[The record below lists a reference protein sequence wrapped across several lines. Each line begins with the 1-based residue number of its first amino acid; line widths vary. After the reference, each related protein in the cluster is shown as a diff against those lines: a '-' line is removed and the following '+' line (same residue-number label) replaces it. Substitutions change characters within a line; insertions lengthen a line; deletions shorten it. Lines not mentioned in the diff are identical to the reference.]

1 MGLLKQ
7 HPNIANMEK
16 HPNVNWLKLLQFILL
31 VSALLYLGR
40 TLFVPLSFSLLI
52 SFVLYPVV
60 KWMENHGWRRW
71 TAILVCLLLLLVLA
85 VVLGWLLVRQM
96 ASFGQEWP
104 VLQEKLLRA
113 WHQFGVYLEHQFG
126 IDDAQRGTWVEGLVK
141 DATSSVLNIVQGV
154 LYASATT
161 VVLALL
167 IPLYAALILYNR
179 EQLAAALFSMFPKS
193 EHRNIRSILQ
203 ETITTYYNFIKGMVI
218 VYAVVGFLNSVGL
231 LLLGIPHAIFFGV
244 VASILTFI
252 PYVGIT
258 IGAILPMAVAWITY
272 DSVWY
277 PIGVVAVFSVVQYL
291 EANLIFPLAV
301 SYRLQ
306 VNMLFTLLAIVAGGI
321 LWGASGMIL
330 FVPFVAIL
338 KLIADKHPE
347 LRPISLLLGT
357 GNSPAPTKPRPSLKM
372 GRFRQKP

>member
-1 MGLLKQ
+1 
-7 HPNIANMEK
+7 MEK
-16 HPNVNWLKLLQFILL
+16 RPNVNWLKLLQFILL
-31 VSALLYLGR
+31 VSALLYFGR

-71 TAILVCLLLLLVLA
+71 TAILVCLLLLFVLV
-85 VVLGWLLVRQM
+85 VVLSWLLVRQM
-96 ASFGQEWP
+96 VSFGQEWP
-104 VLQEKLLRA
+104 VLQDKLLRA
-113 WHQFGVYLEHQFG
+113 WQQFSLYLEHQFG
-126 IDDAQRGTWVEGLVK
+126 IDDAQRGSWAESLIK

-167 IPLYAALILYNR
+167 IPLYAALILFNR
-179 EQLAAALFSMFPKS
+179 EQLATALFSMFPKS
-193 EHRNIRSILQ
+193 EHRNIHSILQ
-203 ETITTYYNFIKGMVI
+203 ETITTYYNFIKGMVV
-218 VYAVVGFLNSVGL
+218 VYAVVGLLNSLGL
-231 LLLGIPHAIFFGV
+231 LLLGIPHAIFFGI

-338 KLIADKHPE
+338 KLIADKHTE

-357 GNSPAPTKPRPSLKM
+357 GNSPVPIKPKPNLKM
-372 GRFRQKP
+372 GRFRRKP